1 MNALWS
7 REKMKLALA
16 PQTNIARRL
25 SFFEYG
31 HAAAGASAKTLDPPR
46 IITLVLEGE
55 SRVTPAQWRDAMRCV
70 VDANPG
76 IRLRIRGFRQR
87 ARWTND
93 GAPPPQVRVIENCQ
107 WDGSSHRGIEVI
119 EQTPL
124 PVQTG
129 PATEL
134 IIATGKI
141 TRVLLRT
148 PHAVMDGMGV
158 LHLFQELFRAL
169 RGESLLGTNA
179 PFSDVDLMRAVTSE
193 GWKGEGGGEGPIP
206 LTGGAQGT
214 SFGDVWQRLTL
225 PASPQQNLMGRVAEV
240 AARYAW
246 TFGPGPVR
254 IAVPVNLRRHL
265 PGLRSTMNFSGLL
278 HVGMSSSETA
288 DDFRRKVREG
298 LEQNRDAAYP
308 AVAECIRYLPFG
320 WIDRLTG
327 RTSENYLRRKL
338 LETVL
343 ITNLGVIDMAPFTC
357 PQFEPDNYY
366 SLPVMGNSFISLSA
380 CGAHLNFVVGMPAVY
395 ASAGRLERLLDLLR
409 EEFSADGSHPPARC
423 SQETGRLRQRQGG
436 VPRS

>member
-1 MNALWS
+1 
-7 REKMKLALA
+7 
-16 PQTNIARRL
+16 
-25 SFFEYG
+25 
-31 HAAAGASAKTLDPPR
+31 
-46 IITLVLEGE
+46 
-55 SRVTPAQWRDAMRCV
+55 
-70 VDANPG
+70 
-76 IRLRIRGFRQR
+76 
-87 ARWTND
+87 
-93 GAPPPQVRVIENCQ
+93 
-107 WDGSSHRGIEVI
+107 
-119 EQTPL
+119 
-124 PVQTG
+124 
-129 PATEL
+129 L

-169 RGESLLGTNA
+169 RGEPLLGTNA

-225 PASPQQNLMGRVAEV
+225 PARPQQNLMGRVAEV
-240 AARYAW
+240 ATRYAW

-265 PGLRSTMNFSGLL
+265 PGLRSTMNFSGLM
-278 HVGMSSSETA
+278 HVGMSSGETA

-320 WIDRLTG
+320 WLDRLTG

-338 LETVL
+338 FETVL

-357 PQFEPDNYY
+357 PEFEPDNYY

-380 CGAHLNFVVGMPAVY
+380 SGGHLNFVVGMPAIY
-395 ASAGRLERLLDLLR
+395 ASAGRLERFLDLLR
-409 EEFSADGSHPPARC
+409 KEFSADGSQESGRVESAQKAQTLNPAA
-423 SQETGRLRQRQGG
+423 SQT
-436 VPRS
+436 

>member
-1 MNALWS
+1 MNAFGS

-46 IITLVLEGE
+46 IITMVLEGE
-55 SRVTPAQWRDAMRCV
+55 SRVTPGQWRDALRCV
-70 VDANPG
+70 VNANPG
-76 IRLRIRGFRQR
+76 IRLRIQGFRQR
-87 ARWTND
+87 ARWTGD

-124 PVQTG
+124 PVQIG

-134 IIATGKI
+134 IIVTGKI
-141 TRVLLRT
+141 TRVILRT
-148 PHAVMDGMGV
+148 RHAIMDGMGV
-158 LHLFQELFRAL
+158 LHFFQELFRAL

-179 PFSDVDLMRAVTSE
+179 PFSDVDLMRAVASE
-193 GWKGEGGGEGPIP
+193 SSKGGGGGDGPIP
-206 LTGGAQGT
+206 LTGGAQGACY
-214 SFGDVWQRLTL
+214 GDVWRRLTL
-225 PASPQQNLMGRVAEV
+225 PATPQQNFMGRVAEV

-246 TFGPGPVR
+246 SFEPGPVR
-254 IAVPVNLRRHL
+254 IAVPVSLRRHL
-265 PGLRSTMNFSGLL
+265 PSLKSTMNFSGLL
-278 HVGMSSSETA
+278 HVGMNSGETA

-298 LEQNRDAAYP
+298 LDQNRDAAYP

-320 WIDRLTG
+320 WLDRVTG
-327 RTSENYLRRKL
+327 RTPENYLRRKL

-343 ITNLGVIDMAPFTC
+343 ITNLGVIDMVPLTC

-366 SLPVMGNSFISLSA
+366 CLPVMGNAFIGLSA
-380 CGAHLNFVVGMPAVY
+380 SGRHLNIVVGMPAVY
-395 ASAGRLERLLDLLR
+395 ASGGRLEHFLDLLHA
-409 EEFSADGSHPPARC
+409 EFSADASNGVVRSAA
-423 SQETGRLRQRQGG
+423 QEAT
-436 VPRS
+436 